1 MGKPP
6 TPKRAVDEDLIRQLS
21 RLLEETGLSE
31 IEYGEG
37 DWRVRV
43 ARGDRPA
50 AAPEAP
56 EAGKATAKPAQKP
69 AGGEA
74 AADLSK
80 AVTSPMVGV
89 VYTSAE
95 PGQPPFVKA
104 GDQVTEGQTLLLIE
118 AMKVFNPITATRAGR
133 VTRILVTNGA
143 PVEFGEPLLI
153 LE

>member
-1 MGKPP
+1 
-6 TPKRAVDEDLIRQLS
+6 
-21 RLLEETGLSE
+21 
-31 IEYGEG
+31 
-37 DWRVRV
+37 
-43 ARGDRPA
+43 
-50 AAPEAP
+50 
-56 EAGKATAKPAQKP
+56 
-69 AGGEA
+69 
-74 AADLSK
+74 
-80 AVTSPMVGV
+80 MVGV

-104 GDQVTEGQTLLLIE
+104 GDQVAEGQTLLLIE